1 MDNVAVIISTKD
13 PAGLNIKDS
22 LFKNFEFKKTG
33 RLFEDSEIFE
43 LDSIKIYTTNKD
55 SIFCENI
62 DKKIDADF
70 FVFATKHK
78 SESNIPTLTTHVA
91 GNFGKA
97 ELGGNDKT
105 LCVSMPFFMKSA
117 LKFLNENKLEGFD
130 VVQEATHHGPY
141 IEKPLAFIEIGSSIE
156 QWRNK
161 EAADLIAGAIVN
173 AVKNSEDCEAAIGL
187 GGLHYALNLRK
198 IMLGNEF
205 AIGHICPKYNL
216 HNLNEDLLMQMINKN
231 TKKSSK
237 IFLDWKGMG
246 EEKQR
251 IVELLNSLDLEFE
264 KVK

>member
-1 MDNVAVIISTKD
+1 MDNVAIIISTKD

-22 LFKNFEFKKTG
+22 LLKNFEFRKTG
-33 RLFEDSEIFE
+33 RVFEDSEIFE
-43 LDSIKIYTTNKD
+43 LDEIKIYTTNKD

-62 DKKIDADF
+62 DKKIEADF
-70 FVFATKHK
+70 FIFASKHK
-78 SESNIPTLTTHVA
+78 SESAIPTLTTHVA

-105 LCVSMPFFMKSA
+105 LCVSMPFFMKSS

-130 VVQEATHHGPY
+130 VVQEATHHGPFL
-141 IEKPLAFIEIGSSIE
+141 EKPLAFIEIGSSIE

-187 GGLHYALNLRK
+187 GGLHYASTLRK
-198 IMLGNEF
+198 IMLGYEF

-231 TKKSSK
+231 TKKASK

-251 IVELLNSLDLEFE
+251 IVDLLNSLNLEFE
-264 KVK
+264 KIK